1 MLKACIPLL
10 FCLSENMSI
19 LNTPV
24 RILGF
29 GSPLM
34 GNDGVGLK
42 VIEALQKTELKDLK
56 DLDIVDA
63 GVCGLDL
70 LNLLDGARKVIIVDA
85 ILANSSPGS
94 VHRIEGKDLL
104 AGTEFHPLISVHDLT
119 VTDVLKIGEHVQQL
133 PEIVV
138 IGIEIGSI
146 VTEATQEISP
156 DVLKGMNKA
165 IKLIREEI
173 SSSL

>member
-1 MLKACIPLL
+1 
-10 FCLSENMSI
+10 MSI
-19 LNTPV
+19 LNAPI
-24 RILGF
+24 RILGC

-34 GNDGVGLK
+34 GNDGVGIK
-42 VIEALQKTELKDLK
+42 VIEVLHKTELKDLK
-56 DLDIVDA
+56 DVDIEDA

-85 ILANSSPGS
+85 ILANSPPGS

-104 AGTEFHPLISVHDLT
+104 DGVEFHPLVSVHDLT
-119 VTDVLKIGEHVQQL
+119 ITDVLKIGEQVQEL

-156 DVLKGMNKA
+156 DVLKGVEKA
-165 IKLIREEI
+165 IKLIKEEVF
-173 SSSL
+173 SSL

>member
-1 MLKACIPLL
+1 
-10 FCLSENMSI
+10 MSI
-19 LNTPV
+19 LHAPV
-24 RILGF
+24 RILGC

-42 VIEALQKTELKDLK
+42 VIEALHKTELNDLK
-56 DLDIVDA
+56 DLDIEDA

-70 LNLLDGARKVIIVDA
+70 LNLLDDARKVIIVDA
-85 ILANSSPGS
+85 ILANSPPGS
-94 VHRIEGKDLL
+94 IHRIEGKDLL
-104 AGTEFHPLISVHDLT
+104 DGVEFHPLVSVHDLT
-119 VTDVLKIGEHVQQL
+119 ITDVLKIGEQVQKL

-156 DVLKGMNKA
+156 DVLIGVDKA
-165 IKLIREEI
+165 IRVIREEI
-173 SSSL
+173 SSSI